1 MEKVYSN
8 REVSIIFEKIA
19 TLLEIKGENR
29 FKIIAYRRAAENISS
44 LGKDLKSITEDGTLR
59 DIPGI
64 GKAIGDK
71 IYELISTGKLEFYEK
86 LISEVPES
94 LLVLAEIPEL
104 GPQRVRMLWKKLG
117 ISDLDVLEEAARNKN
132 LQKLDGFGPK
142 IESNILSGIQKV
154 RKHPFQGRISLGRAW
169 NTASVIIE
177 KMKDKPWLDKISP
190 AGSIR
195 RMKDTI
201 GDIDILV
208 ASRDAERVMEF
219 FVGMEEVHEVI
230 LRGKT
235 KTSIRIGSH
244 LQVDLRVIAPESW
257 GTALQ
262 YFTGNQEHNVQIR
275 EFALDRGYSLSEYCL
290 RATSEDKEIF
300 FENERSLYEFLGLS
314 YIPPELRQGKGE
326 INLARNGE
334 LPELLELNDIR
345 GDLQFHT
352 NWSDGK
358 ASLEEMAK
366 AAMQRGLEYILVTD
380 HSHGLGIT
388 GGVTPDDL
396 VEQGREIDLLNEKYE
411 GKMRVL
417 KGVEVEVK
425 ADGSLDLKDQ
435 VLGSLDLVVAAV
447 HSSLRQERE
456 RITERYIRA
465 IENPYV
471 HILAHPTGRLIG
483 ERDGA
488 DADWDRIF
496 KAAASTGTL
505 LEINATPQRLDLP
518 DNLVRRA
525 RELECRFVVSTD
537 AHVMEHFDFLFFGV
551 GVARRAGLTAAD
563 ILNTWPWEKL
573 INWKKG

>member
-1 MEKVYSN
+1 MRNSEIA
-8 REVSIIFEKIA
+8 IIFEKIA

-44 LGKDLKSITEDGTLR
+44 LGKDLTIITEEGTLK

-64 GKAIGDK
+64 GKAIGEK
-71 IYELISTGKLEFYEK
+71 IKELIVTGKLEFYEE

-94 LLVLAEIPEL
+94 LLVLTEIPEL
-104 GPQRVRMLWKKLG
+104 GPRRVRILWEKLG
-117 ISDLDVLEEAARNKN
+117 ISDLDALEGAARNKN
-132 LQKLDGFGPK
+132 LQTLDGFGPK
-142 IESNILSGIQKV
+142 IESNILSGIQKF

-169 NTASVIIE
+169 STASAIID
-177 KMKDKPWLDKISP
+177 KMKDKSWLVKISP

-195 RMKDTI
+195 RMKDTV
-201 GDIDILV
+201 GDIDILA
-208 ASRDAERVMEF
+208 ASREAERVMDL
-219 FVGMEEVHEVI
+219 FVGMKEVNEVI

-235 KTSIRIGSH
+235 KTSIRTGSG
-244 LQVDLRVIAPESW
+244 LQVDLRVIVPESW

-275 EFALDRGYSLSEYCL
+275 ELALDRGYSLSEYCL
-290 RATSEDKEIF
+290 RSISEDKEIF

-334 LPELLELNDIR
+334 LPELIELNDIR

-352 NWSDGK
+352 DWSDGK
-358 ASLEEMAK
+358 ASLEEMTK
-366 AAMQRGLEYILVTD
+366 AAIQRGLEYILVTD

-388 GGVTPDDL
+388 GGVTSDDL
-396 VEQGREIDLLNEKYE
+396 VKQGREIDLLNKKYE

-425 ADGSLDLKDQ
+425 ADGSLDLSDQ
-435 VLGSLDLVVAAV
+435 ALRSLDLVVAAV
-447 HSSLRQERE
+447 HSSLRQERD

-483 ERDGA
+483 ERDGT
-488 DADWDRIF
+488 DADWERIF

-525 RELECRFVVSTD
+525 RELGCRFVISTD
-537 AHVMEHFDFLFFGV
+537 AHIMEHFDFLFFGV

-563 ILNTWPWEKL
+563 IINTWPWERL
-573 INWKKG
+573 VNWKKG

>member
-1 MEKVYSN
+1 M
-8 REVSIIFEKIA
+8 
-19 TLLEIKGENR
+19 
-29 FKIIAYRRAAENISS
+29 
-44 LGKDLKSITEDGTLR
+44 DL
-59 DIPGI
+59 
-64 GKAIGDK
+64 
-71 IYELISTGKLEFYEK
+71 
-86 LISEVPES
+86 
-94 LLVLAEIPEL
+94 
-104 GPQRVRMLWKKLG
+104 
-117 ISDLDVLEEAARNKN
+117 
-132 LQKLDGFGPK
+132 
-142 IESNILSGIQKV
+142 
-154 RKHPFQGRISLGRAW
+154 
-169 NTASVIIE
+169 
-177 KMKDKPWLDKISP
+177 
-190 AGSIR
+190 
-195 RMKDTI
+195 
-201 GDIDILV
+201 
-208 ASRDAERVMEF
+208 
-219 FVGMEEVHEVI
+219 FVGMKEVNEVI

-235 KTSIRIGSH
+235 KTSIRTGSG
-244 LQVDLRVIAPESW
+244 LQVDLRVIVPESW

-275 EFALDRGYSLSEYCL
+275 ELALDRGYSLSEYCL
-290 RATSEDKEIF
+290 RSISDGKEIF

-352 NWSDGK
+352 DWSDGK

-388 GGVTPDDL
+388 GGVTSDDL
-396 VEQGREIDLLNEKYE
+396 VKQGREIDLLNKKYE

-425 ADGSLDLKDQ
+425 ADGSLDLSDQ
-435 VLGSLDLVVAAV
+435 ALGSLDLVVAAV
-447 HSSLRQERE
+447 HSSLRQERD

-465 IENPYV
+465 IENPHV

-483 ERDGA
+483 ERDGT
-488 DADWDRIF
+488 DADWERIF
-496 KAAASTGTL
+496 KAAASTVTL

-525 RELECRFVVSTD
+525 RELGCRFVISTD
-537 AHVMEHFDFLFFGV
+537 AHIMEHFDFLFFGV

-563 ILNTWPWEKL
+563 IINTWPWERL
-573 INWKKG
+573 VNWKKG